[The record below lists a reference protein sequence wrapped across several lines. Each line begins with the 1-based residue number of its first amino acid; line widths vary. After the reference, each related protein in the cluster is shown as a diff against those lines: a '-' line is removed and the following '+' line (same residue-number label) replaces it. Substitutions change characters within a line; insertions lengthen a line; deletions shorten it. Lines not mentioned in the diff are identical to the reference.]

1 MLLPGYRDTPFVS
14 LDRSGREG
22 GGAAGGNK
30 TSAFSSDRKWRR
42 GRTWWIKS
50 MKAIQTSAPFSRSV
64 IAENVKIGRNDS
76 PLDLGCWGKKLG
88 SIVFSSSTT
97 MVSLLLERRDRSPLR
112 VSSFFFSPIPRFTHF
127 PLVSSNHLQDSAT
140 QFLARG
146 ISDHNG

>member
-64 IAENVKIGRNDS
+64 IAENVKIGSNDS
-76 PLDLGCWGKKLG
+76 PLDLGCWGKNLARSCFRRRRRWFRCSWRG
-88 SIVFSSSTT
+88 EIV
-97 MVSLLLERRDRSPLR
+97 LLFAYPL
-112 VSSFFFSPIPRFTHF
+112 SFFSPIPRFTHF